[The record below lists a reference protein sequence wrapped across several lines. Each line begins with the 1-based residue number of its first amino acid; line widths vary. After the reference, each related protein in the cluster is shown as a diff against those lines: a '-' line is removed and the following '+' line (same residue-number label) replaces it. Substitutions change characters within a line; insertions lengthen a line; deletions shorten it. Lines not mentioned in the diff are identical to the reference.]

1 MTNDTTTLNG
11 ALSEL
16 GETMATN
23 ITAKGVS
30 ASASDGLTTLAGKIL
45 QIT

>member
-1 MTNDTTTLNG
+1 MSNDTTTLNG
-11 ALSEL
+11 ALAEL

-30 ASASDGLTTLAGKIL
+30 ASASYYYFEWCLSRVG
-45 QIT
+45 